1 MVSAFFPM
9 KKLLPVT
16 PVVLFFLLS
25 FFPFCKVTAL
35 LFGFDFCLYSDFA
48 FAAAAA
54 GLSCVLTGML
64 FHQNAAPCPNG
75 EIFAAL
81 TLPVS
86 LVNLMCFVA
95 IGSNFLILLLIFLPC
110 ICSLALFIRFA
121 RPVGL
126 AVTAA
131 LLAFVLAMLTFLLFV
146 FAAIFS
152 EFGRNTVVKTSFSPH
167 DYHLAQ
173 VIESDQGALGGNT
186 LVTVEHRERDLFGLA
201 GRFVKNP
208 VRVYL
213 GEWGEADD
221 MSIYW
226 TDEYTLCINGVSHRI
241 TG

>member
-1 MVSAFFPM
+1 M

-48 FAAAAA
+48 FAVVTA

-64 FHQNAAPCPNG
+64 FHQNAALCPNG

-81 TLPVS
+81 TLPVF

-146 FAAIFS
+146 FIAIFS
-152 EFGRNTVVKTSFSPH
+152 EFGRNTIVKTSLS
-167 DYHLAQ
+167 
-173 VIESDQGALGGNT
+173 